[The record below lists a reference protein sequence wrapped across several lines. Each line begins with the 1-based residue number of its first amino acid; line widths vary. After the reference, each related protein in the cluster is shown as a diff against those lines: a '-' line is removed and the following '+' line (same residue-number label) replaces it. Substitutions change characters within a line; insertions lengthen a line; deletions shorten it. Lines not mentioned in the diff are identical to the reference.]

1 MGIIQPI
8 YKKKGSV
15 NDPDNYRGITL
26 LSCTSKLFTAL
37 VNNRLSTFLEASP
50 SGTLNEDQAG
60 FRSGYS
66 TLDHIFTLHSL
77 IELYLTKKASVLL
90 FYRL

>member
-15 NDPDNYRGITL
+15 NDPDNYRGI
-26 LSCTSKLFTAL
+26 SCTSKLFTAL

-66 TLDHIFTLHSL
+66 TLDHNFTLHSL